1 VVRWQ
6 AGPLCALVAAAAI
19 LAGAEAGMAEVFPYP
34 IHEEILANGLKVVS
48 IPYDSPGVVAFV
60 TVVRTGSRNEMEEG
74 LSGFAH
80 LFEHMMFR
88 GTEKYP
94 QLVYNDILD
103 RMGAD
108 HSAFTSDDY
117 TCYHILVSSEQL
129 ERVIEIEADRFQNL
143 RYTEDEFKTETG
155 AVLGEYHKNNSRPF
169 QMMEERICDGA
180 YTAHTYKHT
189 TMGFLRDVEDMP
201 NQYEYSLEFFSRW
214 YRPEN
219 CVVLVVGD
227 FDRAKLMAAMRKHFE
242 TWKRRDFEYEIPVEP
257 PQTGEKRVEVEW
269 PNPTLPYLYIG
280 YHAPAFDDRSIEM
293 PALDLLSQMVFSSTS
308 ALYRELVIEKQLV
321 EFIFAGAVDH
331 RDPPLF
337 TIMTRVKDEKDLP
350 VVERRIYEALE
361 TARRE
366 RVDPA
371 RLEAI
376 KSHMRYR
383 FALGLDTAM
392 SVAMTMAHY
401 LQLTADPQ
409 TVNRVYEMYES
420 LTPED
425 IQRVAG
431 TYFDEVNRTVLTLRY
446 GGEG

>member
-1 VVRWQ
+1 MFKRQTV
-6 AGPLCALVAAAAI
+6 PLCVLLAAAAI
-19 LAGAEAGMAEVFPYP
+19 MASVEAGMTQVFPYR
-34 IHEEILANGLKVVS
+34 INEEVLDNGLKVVS

-60 TVVRTGSRNEMEEG
+60 TVARTGSRNEMEKG

-108 HSAFTSDDY
+108 HSAFTTDDY
-117 TCYHILVSSEQL
+117 TCYHILVSTEHL
-129 ERVIEIEADRFQNL
+129 GKVIEIESDRFRNL
-143 RYTEDEFKTETG
+143 KYTEEEFKTETR
-155 AVLGEYHKNNSRPF
+155 AVLGEYHKNNSMPF
-169 QMMEERICDGA
+169 QKMEEELCNAA

-189 TMGFLRDVEDMP
+189 TMGFLRDIEDMP

-227 FDRAKLMAAMRKHFE
+227 FDQEKLMAAMRKHFGG
-242 TWKRRDFEYEIPVEP
+242 WKRRDFEYKIPVEP
-257 PQTGEKRVEVEW
+257 PQAEEKRVEVKW

-293 PALDLLSQMVFSSTS
+293 PAMDLLSQMVFSSAS
-308 ALYRELVIEKQLV
+308 PLYRELVIEEQLV

-350 VVERRIYEALE
+350 VVEEKIRDALE
-361 TARRE
+361 GAKEELVDRE
-366 RVDPA
+366 

-376 KSHMRYR
+376 KSHMKYR
-383 FALGLDTAM
+383 FALGLDTPIDA
-392 SVAMTMAHY
+392 AMTMAHY

-409 TVNRVYEMYES
+409 TVNRVYEMYDS
-420 LTPED
+420 LTAED
-425 IQRVAG
+425 IRQVARTCFG
-431 TYFDEVNRTVLTLRY
+431 EDNRTVLTLRY